1 MYSGQVQPVSRIL
14 PGATWARESA
24 QVLTA
29 NNPNANGENKFIS
42 IAWAQNE
49 ARDGARDY
57 NNRKRNAQDDAEE
70 NLEVSAVP

>member
-1 MYSGQVQPVSRIL
+1 MYSGQVQPVSPTL
-14 PGATWARESA
+14 PGATWACESA

-29 NNPNANGENKFIS
+29 NNPSANGENRLIS

-57 NNRKRNAQDDAEE
+57 DNRKRDAKDDAEE
-70 NLEVSAVP
+70 DLEISAVP